1 MEVSGYLTEAEFLF
15 RILREVTLNAEFEPG
30 TEHEGLEGR
39 AALVSTL
46 TDEDLLLIKTTII
59 RRPCNLP

>member
-1 MEVSGYLTEAEFLF
+1 MGIV
-15 RILREVTLNAEFEPG
+15 RVPEVTLNAEFEPG

-46 TDEDLLLIKTTII
+46 TDEDGVGFAI
-59 RRPCNLP
+59 